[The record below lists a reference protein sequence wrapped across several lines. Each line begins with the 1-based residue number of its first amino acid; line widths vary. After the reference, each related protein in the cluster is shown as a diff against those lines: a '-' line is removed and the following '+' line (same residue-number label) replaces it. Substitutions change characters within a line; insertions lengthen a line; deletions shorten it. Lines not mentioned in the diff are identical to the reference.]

1 MRRSQTSWVI
11 TRDVRKHYAEWSP
24 ARQSG
29 IDDLIRGFRAIPNG
43 QLKTLLEGFSEL
55 SVSIVELFTSVTK
68 DEEVF
73 ETTNQWLEIA
83 QKNKTLVI
91 LWGAFVACL
100 AYAINDSAGLV
111 DKRTALRDA
120 AATIEGLQAE
130 HKHFEELVHT
140 WEKCLDDL
148 ASRATAES
156 AELTPDRLVPSRLPE
171 KANGW
176 WTTL

>member
-1 MRRSQTSWVI
+1 M
-11 TRDVRKHYAEWSP
+11 
-24 ARQSG
+24 
-29 IDDLIRGFRAIPNG
+29 
-43 QLKTLLEGFSEL
+43 
-55 SVSIVELFTSVTK
+55 
-68 DEEVF
+68 F

-140 WEKCLDDL
+140 WEM
-148 ASRATAES
+148 SRRS
-156 AELTPDRLVPSRLPE
+156 CQPCDC
-171 KANGW
+171 
-176 WTTL
+176 